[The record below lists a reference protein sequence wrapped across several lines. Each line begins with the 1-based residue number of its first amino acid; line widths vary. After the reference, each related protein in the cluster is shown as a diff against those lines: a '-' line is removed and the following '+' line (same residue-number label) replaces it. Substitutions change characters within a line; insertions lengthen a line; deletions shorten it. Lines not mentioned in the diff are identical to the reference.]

1 MNTCPNCS
9 TDLSGKYC
17 HGCGQKLIEP
27 DERTLKHMVIQFFG
41 AAFFLE
47 NSFLRNLCVLF
58 SKPGLQTIDFIEG
71 RRKRWM
77 NPFSL
82 FLLINLAFFIIN
94 PASDFSLS
102 LEDHVNLQVHS
113 PLVAPLVADRL
124 KIRNSSFGE
133 YAVSYKRQSDTLS
146 KTLIIINVPF
156 SALFFSLWFFR
167 RKMFFADHF
176 VFFLY
181 TYAFLLLAAVVLY
194 VLLVTYSWAGGPLSW
209 QWVPPVTIIGLI
221 FYYLFSA
228 LRCTYYPKRIWST
241 FITVFYSFF
250 VMAITHLVYR
260 FVLFMI
266 TFWTT

>member
-9 TDLSGKYC
+9 TSLSGKFC
-17 HGCGQKLIEP
+17 HSCGQKLIEP
-27 DERTLKHMVIQFFG
+27 DERTLKHLVFQFFG

-47 NSFLRNLCVLF
+47 NSFLRNLWVLF

-102 LEDHVNLQVHS
+102 LADQVNLQVHS
-113 PLVAPLVADRL
+113 PMVAPLIIERL
-124 KIRNSSFGE
+124 KIRNVSFDE
-133 YAVSYKRQSDTLS
+133 YALSYKTQSDTLS

-176 VFFLY
+176 VFFLH
-181 TYAFLLLAAVVLY
+181 TYAFLLFTAVVLY
-194 VLLVTYSWAGGPLSW
+194 ILLFAYSWAGGTLYWSW
-209 QWVPPVTIIGLI
+209 TPPVIIIGLI
-221 FYYLFSA
+221 VYYIFWA
-228 LRCTYYPKRIWST
+228 LRRTYYPKRIWST
-241 FITVFYSFF
+241 LLTVLYSFF

-260 FVLFMI
+260 FILFMI